1 MNLKTMKIKSFII
14 LSFLLSL
21 FISVDA
27 NCLHFHKKSSIPINK
42 INELIDT
49 TTNKPIAINISKIIL
64 SGKEDKIKKFFR
76 EVSLEQLGRNDSGT
90 MVKSFR
96 RLNTNDKVSRTIW
109 ILEVAKNR
117 DAEFRNYIYTVF
129 LKVDYGKPSIL
140 LNHMINNYF
149 VNYNEGDTTL
159 TDKVRKLQRKMNR

>member
-1 MNLKTMKIKSFII
+1 MKIKSFII

-27 NCLHFHKKSSIPINK
+27 NCLHFNKKSSIPVNK
-42 INELIDT
+42 INEFIDT

-109 ILEVAKNR
+109 ILEVVKNR
-117 DAEFRNYIYTVF
+117 DAEFRNYIYTEF